1 MCSDW
6 VGEVTDVE
14 VGEVREDGAGDR
26 AGGDVTSDLGA
37 GSGLVSSVEQLLSDG
52 KLSGSRFTIFGDT

>member
-1 MCSDW
+1 M
-6 VGEVTDVE
+6 E